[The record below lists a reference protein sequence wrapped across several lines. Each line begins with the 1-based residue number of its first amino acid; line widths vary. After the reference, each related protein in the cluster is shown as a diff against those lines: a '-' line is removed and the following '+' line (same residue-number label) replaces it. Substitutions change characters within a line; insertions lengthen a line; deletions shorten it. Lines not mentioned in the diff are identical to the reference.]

1 MTSIRSDAAPVL
13 ASGPVA
19 GVTRLSATD
28 TVRARITLALEL
40 GLLKLGERLPD
51 EPAIAEALDVSPAT
65 VRRALKALADDGF
78 LDRRRGRA
86 GGTFVARVGAAAE
99 PAAAAFRGDAAEIH
113 RLIDMRALAEE
124 AFAGS
129 AARIAT
135 ASGLDELSDCVSAA
149 ASAEDWT
156 SYHAADRR
164 FHLTLASLSDHEWAR
179 ATFGEL
185 LRDLYRYF
193 LPYPISYLHD
203 VNQEHAQ
210 LVEALRAGEGE
221 LAASIAREHVLALHS
236 TMFVGLDERRAEGH
250 AVDPEPETASITG
263 RSPDR

>member
-1 MTSIRSDAAPVL
+1 MMCLVQSPHVDLAPVL
-13 ASGPVA
+13 TSRAVA

-40 GLLKLGERLPD
+40 GLLNLGERLPD
-51 EPAIAEALDVSPAT
+51 EPAIAEALDVSTAT
-65 VRRALKALADDGF
+65 VRRALKSLADDGF

-86 GGTFVARVGAAAE
+86 GGTFVARVGGAAE
-99 PAAAAFRGDAAEIH
+99 PAADAFRGDAGEIH
-113 RLIDMRALAEE
+113 RLIDLRALAEE

-129 AARIAT
+129 AARTAT
-135 ASGLDELSDCVSAA
+135 SSGLAELSECVRSA

-164 FHLTLASLSDHEWAR
+164 FHLTLAALGDHGWAR

-193 LPYPISYLHD
+193 LPYPISYLHT
-203 VNQEHAQ
+203 VNEEHAR
-210 LVEALRAGEGE
+210 LVEALRAGDAE
-221 LAASIAREHVLALHS
+221 LASRIAREHVLALHS
-236 TMFVGLDERRAEGH
+236 TMFVGLDERRAGNN
-250 AVDPEPETASITG
+250 
-263 RSPDR
+263 